1 MEKICSS
8 PIFIETMQR
17 KGLNMTLALNIETS
31 DPKALTEA
39 TPQVMMMRMICG
51 FMVSQAIHV
60 AAKLGIADLLRDGP
74 KGCDELARISAT
86 HAPSLYRVLRALAGA
101 GLFTETEPGVFG
113 LTPLGAILRSDVSGS
128 LRAMS
133 IFMGGQCNWQA
144 WGDILHSVKTGE
156 TAFEHVFGMGF
167 FQHLEHHP
175 ESARVFNEAMTSNSE
190 PFDAAVTAAYDFSTI
205 NQIVDVG
212 GGHGS
217 LISSILK
224 AHPTMKGILFDVPHV
239 SEGARCRL
247 KAEGVSE
254 RCAVVAGDFLE
265 SIPGGAD
272 AYVMKHVIHDWDEA
286 SAISILKNC
295 RRAMPEGAGKLLL
308 VEEVLPCGD
317 RPAIGKLIDLEM
329 LLMPGGRERT
339 EAEYR
344 TLFEAAGFRL
354 TSITPTQSP
363 LSVIEGVPV

>member
-1 MEKICSS
+1 
-8 PIFIETMQR
+8 
-17 KGLNMTLALNIETS
+17 MTLAIDIETS
-31 DPKALTEA
+31 GVKVLTENR
-39 TPQVMMMRMICG
+39 PQVAMMPMIFG

-60 AAKLGIADLLRDGP
+60 AAKLGIADLLKDEP
-74 KGCDELARISAT
+74 KGYAELACATAT
-86 HAPSLYRVLRALAGA
+86 HAPSLYRVLRALASA
-101 GLFTETEPGVFG
+101 GVFAETEPGVFG
-113 LTPLGAILRSDVSGS
+113 LTPLGETLRSDVPGS
-128 LRAMS
+128 MRAMS
-133 IFMGGQCNWQA
+133 VFMGEQCNWQA

-156 TAFEHVFGMGF
+156 SAFEHVFGMGF
-167 FQHLEHHP
+167 FQHLERHP
-175 ESARVFNEAMTSNSE
+175 EAARVFSEAMTSNSE
-190 PFDAAVTAAYDFSTI
+190 PFDAAVTAGYDFSGI
-205 NQIVDVG
+205 SRIIDLG

-224 AHPTMKGILFDVPHV
+224 AYPNMKGILFDAPHV
-239 SEGARCRL
+239 SEGARSRL

-254 RCAVVAGDFLE
+254 RCEVIAGDFLE

-272 AYVMKHVIHDWDEA
+272 AYMMKHIIHDWDDA
-286 SAISILKNC
+286 NAVAILKNC

-308 VEEVLPCGD
+308 IEEVLPCD
-317 RPAIGKLIDLEM
+317 NTPALAKLIDLEM

-354 TSITPTQSP
+354 TSVTPTQSP